1 VCCFWSKGLEVGQ
14 GDDDCAVKDFICNRL
29 QQMGVSKST
38 GTQSGTKSSTQ
49 GVRSETVRRSNL
61 SAILGMLRTAAS
73 VTRSELVEATGL
85 TRSAVGSLIGEL
97 VEHGLVT
104 EIGAQH
110 DGHRGRPSAMAEL
123 DGAGLAALSFE
134 IGVDGVAAAVV
145 NLRGEV
151 IDDARASRT
160 RGPVPVEAKVDD
172 LVTLANLLGY
182 VDGAVGDRRIV
193 GIGVAVAGTV
203 TSDGK
208 TVVMAPNLQWS
219 DVQLA
224 DLVSARFGDG
234 VAVTIGN
241 DADVGALAE
250 HRFGA
255 GDGASD
261 MIFVGGEIGIGGGI
275 IVDGQRV
282 HGRSGFAGEVG
293 HMPVNPSGDVCG
305 CGSIG
310 CWETEVGERAL
321 LRRAGLDEDGG
332 NAAVQRLLLAAQQG
346 DAMVLDAFAEHG
358 GWMAIGLACLINVFD
373 PEIVVMGGMFNDVW
387 HHVEDVVTSD
397 LARTSF
403 GGRARP
409 GVVVAGRLGNS
420 ARLIGAAEL
429 AFQPLLDNPVS
440 A

>member
-1 VCCFWSKGLEVGQ
+1 
-14 GDDDCAVKDFICNRL
+14 
-29 QQMGVSKST
+29 MGTTAST
-38 GTQSGTKSSTQ
+38 ATK
-49 GVRSETVRRSNL
+49 GVRSEMLRRSNL
-61 SAILGMLRTAAS
+61 AAIFAMLRTAPS

-97 VEHGLVT
+97 VGHGLAT
-104 EIGAQH
+104 ETGAQH
-110 DGHRGRPSAMAEL
+110 DGHRGRPSAMAEI
-123 DGAGLAALSFE
+123 DGTGLAALSFE

-145 NLRGEV
+145 NLSGEV
-151 IDDARASRT
+151 LDDARASRT
-160 RGPVPVEAKVDD
+160 RGPVSAEAKVDD

-182 VDGAVGDRRIV
+182 ANGVVGDRRIV

-203 TSDGK
+203 TSDGQN
-208 TVVMAPNLQWS
+208 VVMAPNLQWS
-219 DVQLA
+219 DVPLA
-224 DLVSARFGDG
+224 ELVSARFGDGGGDGDGVGDG

-255 GDGASD
+255 GGGTNN
-261 MIFVGGEIGIGGGI
+261 MIFVGGEIGVGGGI
-275 IVDGQRV
+275 IVEGQRV
-282 HGRSGFAGEVG
+282 HGRSGFAGEIG
-293 HMPVNPSGDVCG
+293 HMPVNPSGEVCG
-305 CGSIG
+305 CGSTG

-332 NAAVQRLLLAAQQG
+332 DAAVQRLLLAARHG
-346 DAMVLDAFAEHG
+346 DAAVLDALAEHG

-373 PEIVVMGGMFNDVW
+373 PEVVVMGGRFNEMW
-387 HHVEDVVTSD
+387 RYVEDVVTSD

-403 GGRARP
+403 GGQERP

-429 AFQPLLDNPVS
+429 AFQPLLDDPVS
-440 A
+440 RCSTTR

>member
-1 VCCFWSKGLEVGQ
+1 M
-14 GDDDCAVKDFICNRL
+14 NR
-29 QQMGVSKST
+29 ST
-38 GTQSGTKSSTQ
+38 GPQ
-49 GVRSETVRRSNL
+49 GVRSETLRRSNL
-61 SAILGMLRTAAS
+61 SSILATLRAASS
-73 VTRSELVEATGL
+73 VTRSTLVEATGL

-97 VEHGLVT
+97 VEHGLAAET
-104 EIGAQH
+104 GAQH
-110 DGHRGRPSAMAEL
+110 DGQRGRPSAMAAL
-123 DGAGLAALSFE
+123 DGSGFAALSFE

-172 LVTLANLLGY
+172 LVSLANLIGY
-182 VDGAVGDRRIV
+182 LDGSVGDRRVV

-203 TSDGK
+203 TSDGQN
-208 TVVMAPNLQWS
+208 VVMAPNLQWS
-219 DVQLA
+219 DVPLA
-224 DLVSARFGDG
+224 NLVSARFGDG

-255 GDGASD
+255 GKGASN
-261 MIFVGGEIGIGGGI
+261 MIYVGGEIGVGGGI
-275 IVDGQRV
+275 IVDGARV

-305 CGSIG
+305 CGSRG

-321 LRRAGLDEDGG
+321 LRRAGFDEDGG
-332 NAAVQRLLLAAQQG
+332 DAAVQRLLLAAEHG
-346 DAMVLDAFAEHG
+346 DAAALDALAEHG

-373 PEIVVMGGMFNDVW
+373 PEVVVMGGMFNDLW
-387 HHVEDVVTSD
+387 RHIDDVVKSD

-403 GGRARP
+403 GGRVRP
-409 GVVVAGRLGNS
+409 GVVLAGMLGNS

-429 AFQPLLDNPVS
+429 AYQPLLNNPVS

>member
-1 VCCFWSKGLEVGQ
+1 
-14 GDDDCAVKDFICNRL
+14 
-29 QQMGVSKST
+29 M
-38 GTQSGTKSSTQ
+38 
-49 GVRSETVRRSNL
+49 RSETLRRSNL
-61 SAILGMLRTAAS
+61 SSTLATLRAAAS
-73 VTRSELVEATGL
+73 VTRSELVESTGL

-97 VEHGLVT
+97 VEHGLAAET
-104 EIGAQH
+104 GAQH

-123 DGAGLAALSFE
+123 DGESFAALSFE

-160 RGPVPVEAKVDD
+160 RGPVSAEAKVDD
-172 LVTLANLLGY
+172 IVSLANLIGY
-182 VDGAVGDRRIV
+182 SDGSVGDRRVV
-193 GIGVAVAGTV
+193 GVGVAVAGTV
-203 TSDGK
+203 TSDGQ
-208 TVVMAPNLQWS
+208 TVITAPNLQWS
-219 DVQLA
+219 GVPLA
-224 DLVSARFGDG
+224 ELVSARFGDG

-255 GDGASD
+255 GKGASN
-261 MIFVGGEIGIGGGI
+261 MIYVGGEIGVGGGI
-275 IVDGQRV
+275 IVDGARV

-305 CGSIG
+305 CGSVG

-321 LRRAGLDEDGG
+321 LRRAGLDEDAGDP
-332 NAAVQRLLLAAQQG
+332 AVQRLLLSAEHGDSAA
-346 DAMVLDAFAEHG
+346 LDALAEHG
-358 GWMAIGLACLINVFD
+358 GWVAIGLACLINVFD
-373 PEIVVMGGMFNDVW
+373 PEVVVMGGMFNDLW
-387 HHVEDVVTSD
+387 RHIGDVVASD

-409 GVVVAGRLGNS
+409 GVVVAGMLGNS
-420 ARLIGAAEL
+420 GRLIGAAEL
-429 AFQPLLDNPVS
+429 AYQPLLDNPVS

>member
-1 VCCFWSKGLEVGQ
+1 MGTTASK
-14 GDDDCAVKDFICNRL
+14 A
-29 QQMGVSKST
+29 
-38 GTQSGTKSSTQ
+38 TK
-49 GVRSETVRRSNL
+49 GVRSETLRRSNL
-61 SAILGMLRTAAS
+61 AAIFAMLRTAPS

-97 VEHGLVT
+97 VEYGLAT
-104 EIGAQH
+104 ETGAQH
-110 DGHRGRPSAMAEL
+110 DGHRGRPSAMAEI
-123 DGAGLAALSFE
+123 DGTGLAALSFE

-151 IDDARASRT
+151 LDDARASRT
-160 RGPVPVEAKVDD
+160 RGPVAAEPKVDD

-182 VDGAVGDRRIV
+182 ANGMVGDRRIV

-203 TSDGK
+203 TSDGQR
-208 TVVMAPNLQWS
+208 VVMAPNLQWS
-219 DVQLA
+219 DVPLA
-224 DLVSARFGDG
+224 DLVSARFGAG

-255 GDGASD
+255 GGGANN
-261 MIFVGGEIGIGGGI
+261 MIFVGGEIGVGGGI
-275 IVDGQRV
+275 IVEGHRV
-282 HGRSGFAGEVG
+282 HGRSGFAGEFG

-321 LRRAGLDEDGG
+321 LRRAGFDVDSGD
-332 NAAVQRLLLAAQQG
+332 AAVQRLLLAAQHG
-346 DAMVLDAFAEHG
+346 DAAVLDALAEHG

-373 PEIVVMGGMFNDVW
+373 PEIVVMGGMFNDIW
-387 HHVEDVVTSD
+387 RYVEDVVTSD

-403 GGRARP
+403 GGQERP

-429 AFQPLLDNPVS
+429 AFQPLLNDPVS

>member
-1 VCCFWSKGLEVGQ
+1 MGTTASK
-14 GDDDCAVKDFICNRL
+14 A
-29 QQMGVSKST
+29 
-38 GTQSGTKSSTQ
+38 TK
-49 GVRSETVRRSNL
+49 GVRSETLRRSNL
-61 SAILGMLRTAAS
+61 AAILAMLRTAPS

-97 VEHGLVT
+97 VGHGLAT
-104 EIGAQH
+104 ETGAQH
-110 DGHRGRPSAMAEL
+110 DGHRGRPSAMAEI
-123 DGAGLAALSFE
+123 DGTGLAALSFE

-151 IDDARASRT
+151 LDDARASRT
-160 RGPVPVEAKVDD
+160 RGPVAAEAKVDD

-182 VDGAVGDRRIV
+182 ANGMVGDRRIV

-203 TSDGK
+203 TSDGQR
-208 TVVMAPNLQWS
+208 VVMAPNLQWS
-219 DVQLA
+219 DVPLA
-224 DLVSARFGDG
+224 DLVSARFGARFGAG
-234 VAVTIGN
+234 VAVAIGN

-255 GDGASD
+255 GGGANN
-261 MIFVGGEIGIGGGI
+261 MIFVGGEIGVGGGI
-275 IVDGQRV
+275 IVEGQRV
-282 HGRSGFAGEVG
+282 HGRSGFAGEIG

-321 LRRAGLDEDGG
+321 LRRAGFDVDSGD
-332 NAAVQRLLLAAQQG
+332 AAVQRLLLAAQHG
-346 DAMVLDAFAEHG
+346 DAAVLDALAEHG

-373 PEIVVMGGMFNDVW
+373 PEIVVMGGMFNDIW
-387 HHVEDVVTSD
+387 RYIEDVVTSD

-403 GGRARP
+403 GGQERP

-429 AFQPLLDNPVS
+429 AFQPLLDDPVS

>member
-1 VCCFWSKGLEVGQ
+1 MGTTASK
-14 GDDDCAVKDFICNRL
+14 A
-29 QQMGVSKST
+29 
-38 GTQSGTKSSTQ
+38 TK
-49 GVRSETVRRSNL
+49 GVRSETLRRSNL
-61 SAILGMLRTAAS
+61 AAILAMLRTAPS

-97 VEHGLVT
+97 VGHGLAT
-104 EIGAQH
+104 ETGAQH
-110 DGHRGRPSAMAEL
+110 DGHRGRPSAMAEI
-123 DGAGLAALSFE
+123 DGTGLAALSFE

-151 IDDARASRT
+151 LDDARASRT
-160 RGPVPVEAKVDD
+160 RGPVAAEAKVDD

-182 VDGAVGDRRIV
+182 ANGMVGDRRIV

-203 TSDGK
+203 TSDGQR
-208 TVVMAPNLQWS
+208 VVMAPNLQWS
-219 DVQLA
+219 DVPLA
-224 DLVSARFGDG
+224 DLVSARFGARFGAG
-234 VAVTIGN
+234 VAVAIGN

-255 GDGASD
+255 GGGANN
-261 MIFVGGEIGIGGGI
+261 MIFVGGEIGVGGGI
-275 IVDGQRV
+275 IVEGQRV
-282 HGRSGFAGEVG
+282 HGRSGFAGEIG

-321 LRRAGLDEDGG
+321 LRRAGFDVDGG
-332 NAAVQRLLLAAQQG
+332 DAAVQRLLLAAQHG
-346 DAMVLDAFAEHG
+346 DAAVLDALAEHG

-373 PEIVVMGGMFNDVW
+373 PEIVVMGGMFNDIW
-387 HHVEDVVTSD
+387 RYIEDVVTSD

-403 GGRARP
+403 GGQERP

-429 AFQPLLDNPVS
+429 AFQPLLNDPVS

>member
-1 VCCFWSKGLEVGQ
+1 MGTTASK
-14 GDDDCAVKDFICNRL
+14 A
-29 QQMGVSKST
+29 
-38 GTQSGTKSSTQ
+38 TK
-49 GVRSETVRRSNL
+49 GVRSETLRRSNL
-61 SAILGMLRTAAS
+61 AAILAMLRTAPS

-97 VEHGLVT
+97 VGHGLAT
-104 EIGAQH
+104 ETGAQH
-110 DGHRGRPSAMAEL
+110 DGHRGRPSAMAEI
-123 DGAGLAALSFE
+123 DGTGLAALSFE

-151 IDDARASRT
+151 LDDARASRT
-160 RGPVPVEAKVDD
+160 RGPVAAEAKVDD
-172 LVTLANLLGY
+172 LVTLADLLGY
-182 VDGAVGDRRIV
+182 ANGMVGDRRIV

-203 TSDGK
+203 TSDGQR
-208 TVVMAPNLQWS
+208 VVMAPNLQWS
-219 DVQLA
+219 DVPLA
-224 DLVSARFGDG
+224 DLVSARFGAG

-255 GDGASD
+255 GGGASN
-261 MIFVGGEIGIGGGI
+261 MIFVGGEIGVGGGI
-275 IVDGQRV
+275 IVEGQRV
-282 HGRSGFAGEVG
+282 HGRSGFAGEIG

-321 LRRAGLDEDGG
+321 LRRAGFDADSGD
-332 NAAVQRLLLAAQQG
+332 AAVQRLLLAAQHG
-346 DAMVLDAFAEHG
+346 DAAVLDALAEHG

-373 PEIVVMGGMFNDVW
+373 PEIVVMGGMFNAIW
-387 HHVEDVVTSD
+387 RYVEDVVTSD

-403 GGRARP
+403 GGQERP

-429 AFQPLLDNPVS
+429 AFQPLLDDPVS

>member
-1 VCCFWSKGLEVGQ
+1 ML
-14 GDDDCAVKDFICNRL
+14 
-29 QQMGVSKST
+29 
-38 GTQSGTKSSTQ
+38 
-49 GVRSETVRRSNL
+49 RRSNL
-61 SAILGMLRTAAS
+61 AAIFAMLRTAPS

-97 VEHGLVT
+97 VGHGLAT
-104 EIGAQH
+104 ETGAQH
-110 DGHRGRPSAMAEL
+110 DGHRGRPSAMAEI
-123 DGAGLAALSFE
+123 DGTGLAALSFE

-145 NLRGEV
+145 NLSGEV
-151 IDDARASRT
+151 LDDARASRT
-160 RGPVPVEAKVDD
+160 RGPVSAEAKVDD

-182 VDGAVGDRRIV
+182 ANGVVGDRRIV

-203 TSDGK
+203 TSDGQN
-208 TVVMAPNLQWS
+208 VVMAPNLQWS
-219 DVQLA
+219 DVPLA
-224 DLVSARFGDG
+224 ELVSARFGAGAGAGAG

-255 GDGASD
+255 GGGANN
-261 MIFVGGEIGIGGGI
+261 MIFVGGEIGVGGGI
-275 IVDGQRV
+275 IVEGQRV
-282 HGRSGFAGEVG
+282 HGRSGFAGEIG

-321 LRRAGLDEDGG
+321 LRRAGFDADSGD
-332 NAAVQRLLLAAQQG
+332 AAVQRLLLAAQHG
-346 DAMVLDAFAEHG
+346 DAAVLDALAEHG

-373 PEIVVMGGMFNDVW
+373 PEIVVMGGMFNDIW
-387 HHVEDVVTSD
+387 RYVEDVVTSD

-403 GGRARP
+403 GGQERP
-409 GVVVAGRLGNS
+409 GLVVAGRLGNS

-429 AFQPLLDNPVS
+429 AFQPLLDDPVS
-440 A
+440 AVSA

>member
-1 VCCFWSKGLEVGQ
+1 MV
-14 GDDDCAVKDFICNRL
+14 R
-29 QQMGVSKST
+29 ST
-38 GTQSGTKSSTQ
+38 GTK
-49 GVRSETVRRSNL
+49 GVRSETLRRSNL
-61 SAILGMLRTAAS
+61 SSILATLRAASS
-73 VTRSELVEATGL
+73 VTRSELVETTGL

-97 VEHGLVT
+97 VEHGLAAET
-104 EIGAQH
+104 GAQH

-123 DGAGLAALSFE
+123 DGATCAALSFE

-160 RGPVPVEAKVDD
+160 RGPVSVEAKVDD
-172 LVTLANLLGY
+172 LVSLANLIGY
-182 VDGAVGDRRIV
+182 SDGLVGDRQVI

-203 TSDGK
+203 TSDGQ

-219 DVQLA
+219 DVPLA

-255 GDGASD
+255 GKGASN
-261 MIFVGGEIGIGGGI
+261 MMYVGGEIGIGGGL
-275 IVDGQRV
+275 IVDGARV

-305 CGSIG
+305 CGSVG

-332 NAAVQRLLLAAQQG
+332 DPAVQRLLLAAEHG
-346 DAMVLDAFAEHG
+346 DPAALDAMAEHG
-358 GWMAIGLACLINVFD
+358 GWVAIGLACLINIFD
-373 PEIVVMGGMFNDVW
+373 PEVVIMGGMFNDLW
-387 HHVEDVVTSD
+387 RHIDDVVTSD

-403 GGRARP
+403 GGRLRP
-409 GVVVAGRLGNS
+409 GVVVAGLLGNS

-429 AFQPLLDNPVS
+429 AYQPLLDNPVS